1 MAPTWPEMR
10 LQEARAVMLLA
21 EVPMAEPG
29 ARSGARGARPHG
41 SWNRWLFLPSAAS
54 TAASR
59 AVSPSTSSS
68 PCALQQQGGQAE
80 EGGSRGGSE
89 KALSTCP
96 GALAPGRGE
105 AGALATRASRCS
117 PATAAAEN
125 QGAGRAATVL
135 KSDFP

>member
-1 MAPTWPEMR
+1 MR

-29 ARSGARGARPHG
+29 ARSGTRGARPHG

-68 PCALQQQGGQAE
+68 PCALQQPGGQAE
-80 EGGSRGGSE
+80 EGGSGEGSE
-89 KALSTCP
+89 RRSAPAQGRWRPGGEKQARLQPAPP
-96 GALAPGRGE
+96 GALQRQR
-105 AGALATRASRCS
+105 LQRSR
-117 PATAAAEN
+117 E
-125 QGAGRAATVL
+125 QG
-135 KSDFP
+135 

>member
-1 MAPTWPEMR
+1 MAPTLPAMW

-29 ARSGARGARPHG
+29 AHSGTQGARPHG

-68 PCALQQQGGQAE
+68 PCALQQPGGQAE
-80 EGGSRGGSE
+80 EGGSRGDSE
-89 KALSTCP
+89 RRSAPAQGLWRP
-96 GALAPGRGE
+96 GGEKQARLQPAPPGTLQRQR
-105 AGALATRASRCS
+105 LRRTR
-117 PATAAAEN
+117 E
-125 QGAGRAATVL
+125 QG
-135 KSDFP
+135 